1 MSGIYIHIPFCSKA
15 CHYCDFHFSTALKMK
30 EELIDSMV
38 KEIHLRKNDFQKKF
52 NSLYFG
58 GGTPSL
64 LTEKELEKILNAL
77 SNYVSVE
84 SMSEI
89 TIEINPEDVEI
100 QKLKTYKKLGINRLS
115 IGVQSLDDKFLKW
128 MNRGHTKS
136 QIVKSINLIN
146 EMNFDNYSLDF
157 IYGLPTNL
165 KRNYKKEMEE
175 LIKFNPNHISCY
187 HLTIESGT
195 YFGSLKAKNKWKGI
209 KDQKSEEEFLW
220 ISERLKA
227 NNYHHYEVSN
237 FSKVNQKA
245 YHNSNYWEQKP
256 YVGIGPSAHSFDN
269 KTRRW
274 NIANNK
280 KYILQINSKS
290 AYSNSEKLSNIDLF
304 NEKIML
310 GLRTEKGFNLEE
322 LMQKID
328 QKEKKIFKD
337 KLQTFFNDGL
347 LVRSKNRIKIPANK
361 WLLSD
366 YVTREFFILKE

>member
-38 KEIHLRKNDFQKKF
+38 KEIHLRKSDFQRKF

-64 LTEKELEKILNAL
+64 LTEEELEKILNAL
-77 SNYVSVE
+77 SNYVSIE

-128 MNRGHTKS
+128 MNRGHSKS
-136 QIVKSINLIN
+136 QIDKSINLIN

-157 IYGLPTNL
+157 IYGLPTHL
-165 KRNYKKEMEE
+165 KRNYKKEMED

-195 YFGSLKAKNKWKGI
+195 YFGSLKDKNKWKGI

-227 NNYHHYEVSN
+227 NNYNHYEVSN

-280 KYILQINSKS
+280 KYISQINSKL
-290 AYSNSEKLSNIDLF
+290 AYSDSEKLSNIDLF

-322 LMQKID
+322 IMQNID
-328 QKEKKIFKD
+328 QKEKEIFND

-347 LVRSKNRIKIPANK
+347 LIQSNNRIKIPANK

-366 YVTREFFILKE
+366 YVSREFFILKE